1 MEQVMQK
8 SKGRALERTFL
19 LLISV
24 LMAFLFFKL
33 YTVLEKDF
41 EEVPK
46 RISEGSMINLNDP
59 DPGTNIKLLLL
70 KGFYFEDPKDV
81 ELIKTVIGQRLNT
94 TEEKIDNIG
103 ELNKRKYE
111 VEAEQAFTIGGESF
125 KKRVRLARA
134 LLGYSGSDSIRFV
147 QERSAPPPLPA
158 VNNIGLGAHS
168 ISGKVYNMSGS
179 PQPGVLVRLGMIL
192 PQDSMYSEEVSEV
205 DNLVAENT
213 TTIEKIYAV
222 DSAKK
227 RQLQSLTAYARTDA
241 SGNFGFTNLPDNK
254 AFEVIPLQPGYQF
267 GPSKGVQELSSNASF
282 SFNQTPHTIKLF
294 STRDFN
300 NLKKEKAL
308 IVRTPGEFRG
318 WFFIIVGSFFL
329 CFLAIHL
336 ILSLRL
342 PQADQLIL
350 PVVMLLTGISLITLL
365 SLQDPLRDRFLA
377 QSTVRYFIAGMVGLG
392 ILLFVNLKKFTTD
405 SVLYR
410 VFTLRKVHS
419 SSKGWQWGVLAIM
432 LLLLTILFGTGPEGS
447 GVKVNLFGFQ
457 PSEVVKFLII
467 FFLAGFFSNN
477 EKFIAEYRSWQK
489 RWSFFSFALIAIVI
503 AILLFLMLG
512 DLGPAIVCCF
522 SFIILFS
529 FSRGDFAFMTG
540 SIVVYVLSIWIL
552 KNVWLA
558 TGITAA
564 LLVLAML
571 FWRKQMSE
579 SSVMALVVVAGFL
592 LLDQI
597 PFLDKIFPGPIRR
610 LVDRKAIWQDAWNNE
625 VFGGDQVANG
635 IWAMSSGG
643 VTGQGIGE
651 GFAKTIPEAHTDMI
665 LPSFGEEFGWAGII
679 CVFILFLIYFHRS
692 IIIGRQTGAPFL
704 FYLCA
709 GIGIATLVQF
719 LLIAGG
725 SIGALPL
732 SGVSLPFV
740 SYGGSSLICNLL
752 AAGFLLS
759 ASSKY
764 GSAVQ
769 MKYITKQQDKNL
781 VPALVAALVGVVLLG
796 ITVSRYLF
804 NNEKWVVQP
813 ALVADRSGARMFS
826 YNPRIAILMNRL
838 QAGNLYDRAGRLL
851 ATSKPETIVQ
861 KPDSLLAA
869 GLDKKNLQSLVH
881 KRLDRYYPFAEQMF
895 FWTGDL
901 NTGIFMGGTNG
912 YFGEYEHLAELRG
925 FETPST
931 NFNVTATRFRED
943 RFLPQTVTEMTV
955 VQKDYSVLAPLLLAG
970 INSKAVEEFK
980 QRNRDVQL
988 SMDARLQTAIQKSL
1002 QTDDS
1007 LMNKRVSVVII
1018 EDSTGDVLASAVYP
1032 LPTIDD
1038 WDKMNLSIAEQN
1050 KLPYWITNTDLGFTH
1065 ATQPGSTAKLVTA
1078 LAAFNKLGDE
1088 AITKT
1093 KLIRTHDLI
1102 RIKSDEPDETGTINI
1117 ERAIVKSN
1125 NPFFI
1130 KLANEE
1136 QLQEEM
1142 ATLYI
1147 QTGMFLKGVGGYYYE
1162 KEPQNESQENKW
1174 RELWRKTEFRS
1185 LRSYNPNDIR
1195 RTRGRG
1201 VSGMA
1206 WGQGELIA
1214 TPISVARVS
1223 AGIANHGILM
1233 PNRYVL
1239 KISDSTIG
1247 VKKGIPITNDPKYAG
1262 LMTRYMI
1269 EQSALKTERLGLKVA
1284 GKTGTPERIIKK
1296 QRINDGWYTF
1306 FAPKANGGGHI
1317 VVCMRIEDVK
1327 GSSVAVR
1334 MSGKHVIPKLLEL
1347 GYIKSFEVPGE
1358 KRNLSSANP
1367 AVNNVESNENV
1378 EDSLI
1383 R

>member
-1 MEQVMQK
+1 
-8 SKGRALERTFL
+8 
-19 LLISV
+19 
-24 LMAFLFFKL
+24 
-33 YTVLEKDF
+33 
-41 EEVPK
+41 
-46 RISEGSMINLNDP
+46 
-59 DPGTNIKLLLL
+59 
-70 KGFYFEDPKDV
+70 
-81 ELIKTVIGQRLNT
+81 
-94 TEEKIDNIG
+94 
-103 ELNKRKYE
+103 
-111 VEAEQAFTIGGESF
+111 
-125 KKRVRLARA
+125 
-134 LLGYSGSDSIRFV
+134 
-147 QERSAPPPLPA
+147 
-158 VNNIGLGAHS
+158 
-168 ISGKVYNMSGS
+168 
-179 PQPGVLVRLGMIL
+179 
-192 PQDSMYSEEVSEV
+192 
-205 DNLVAENT
+205 
-213 TTIEKIYAV
+213 
-222 DSAKK
+222 
-227 RQLQSLTAYARTDA
+227 
-241 SGNFGFTNLPDNK
+241 
-254 AFEVIPLQPGYQF
+254 
-267 GPSKGVQELSSNASF
+267 
-282 SFNQTPHTIKLF
+282 
-294 STRDFN
+294 
-300 NLKKEKAL
+300 
-308 IVRTPGEFRG
+308 
-318 WFFIIVGSFFL
+318 
-329 CFLAIHL
+329 
-336 ILSLRL
+336 
-342 PQADQLIL
+342 
-350 PVVMLLTGISLITLL
+350 
-365 SLQDPLRDRFLA
+365 
-377 QSTVRYFIAGMVGLG
+377 
-392 ILLFVNLKKFTTD
+392 
-405 SVLYR
+405 
-410 VFTLRKVHS
+410 
-419 SSKGWQWGVLAIM
+419 
-432 LLLLTILFGTGPEGS
+432 
-447 GVKVNLFGFQ
+447 
-457 PSEVVKFLII
+457 
-467 FFLAGFFSNN
+467 
-477 EKFIAEYRSWQK
+477 
-489 RWSFFSFALIAIVI
+489 
-503 AILLFLMLG
+503 MLG

-679 CVFILFLIYFHRS
+679 CVIILFLIYFHRS

-1050 KLPYWITNTDLGFTH
+1050 KLPYWVTNTDLGFTH
-1065 ATQPGSTAKLVTA
+1065 ATQPSVP
-1078 LAAFNKLGDE
+1078 AAPL
-1088 AITKT
+1088 
-1093 KLIRTHDLI
+1093 
-1102 RIKSDEPDETGTINI
+1102 
-1117 ERAIVKSN
+1117 
-1125 NPFFI
+1125 
-1130 KLANEE
+1130 
-1136 QLQEEM
+1136 
-1142 ATLYI
+1142 
-1147 QTGMFLKGVGGYYYE
+1147 
-1162 KEPQNESQENKW
+1162 
-1174 RELWRKTEFRS
+1174 
-1185 LRSYNPNDIR
+1185 
-1195 RTRGRG
+1195 
-1201 VSGMA
+1201 
-1206 WGQGELIA
+1206 
-1214 TPISVARVS
+1214 
-1223 AGIANHGILM
+1223 
-1233 PNRYVL
+1233 
-1239 KISDSTIG
+1239 
-1247 VKKGIPITNDPKYAG
+1247 
-1262 LMTRYMI
+1262 
-1269 EQSALKTERLGLKVA
+1269 
-1284 GKTGTPERIIKK
+1284 
-1296 QRINDGWYTF
+1296 
-1306 FAPKANGGGHI
+1306 
-1317 VVCMRIEDVK
+1317 
-1327 GSSVAVR
+1327 
-1334 MSGKHVIPKLLEL
+1334 
-1347 GYIKSFEVPGE
+1347 
-1358 KRNLSSANP
+1358 
-1367 AVNNVESNENV
+1367 
-1378 EDSLI
+1378 
-1383 R
+1383 